1 MRPAIFARTNARR
14 PFRTF
19 GIKEIDRF
27 SHMYV
32 IGKTGVGKTTLLE
45 TLLRHDIMAGH
56 GCALIDPHGDF
67 VTRVAAA
74 IPAHRKSDVVYLD
87 VSDPAQPFAYN
98 PLARVSPERRSL
110 VASGLMEVFKK
121 MWGAAWGVRMEHIL
135 RNALLA
141 LLDQPAATLGDVP
154 LLLNDKDFRK
164 RVLANVTNDQVLQFW
179 KLEYERY
186 SPRYRADAIGPIL
199 NKVGA
204 FLADPKLNRIF
215 TRSEGAVR
223 LRSIMDEGK
232 VLLVNLAKGKIG
244 EDSAAILGGLLVTSL
259 GLAAYS
265 RADMPESERRPF
277 YIYVDEFQN
286 FTTLAIA
293 NMLSELRKFGVG
305 MVLAH
310 QYLHQLEVDIRHA
323 VLGNAGT
330 LISFRLGPEDSAF
343 IAREFEPYFDHL
355 DLMNLPNHEIYI
367 KLMIDGTPSRPFSA
381 TTLAPAGVSSTSHAN
396 DILHRPP
403 DNLKD
408 NDPDLV
414 RSFVG

>member
-1 MRPAIFARTNARR
+1 MVFDKLASIHFARTNARR
-14 PFRTF
+14 PFRIF
-19 GIKEIDRF
+19 GIKHADRF

-32 IGKTGVGKTTLLE
+32 IGKTGTGKTTLLE
-45 TLLRHDIMAGH
+45 TLLRADLRSRN

-67 VTRVAAA
+67 VERVAATV
-74 IPAHRKSDVVYLD
+74 PSTRSGDVVYLNVAD
-87 VSDPAQPFAYN
+87 ETQPYGYN
-98 PLARVSPERRSL
+98 PILRVSPRRRAL
-110 VASGLMEVFKK
+110 VASGLMEVFEK
-121 MWGAAWGVRMEHIL
+121 MWADAWGVRMEHIL

-141 LLDQPAATLGDVP
+141 LLDQPSATLADIPV
-154 LLLNDKDFRK
+154 LLNDKDFRK
-164 RVLANVTNDQVLQFW
+164 RVVSQVTNTQVRQFW
-179 KLEYERY
+179 KTEYERY
-186 SPRYRADAIGPIL
+186 SPRYRADAIAPIL
-199 NKVGA
+199 NKTGA

-215 TRSEGAVR
+215 TRPDGQLR

-244 EDSAAILGGLLVTSL
+244 EDSSTLLGALLVTSL

-277 YIYVDEFQN
+277 FIYVDEFQN

-310 QYLHQLEVDIRHA
+310 QYLHQLDPDVRHA

-330 LISFRLGPEDSAF
+330 IISFRLGPEDAAF

-355 DLMNLPNHEIYI
+355 DLLNLPNHDICI

-381 TTLAPAGVSSTSHAN
+381 TTLGPDQSAN
-396 DILHRPP
+396 TP
-403 DNLKD
+403 
-408 NDPDLV
+408 
-414 RSFVG
+414 